1 MLFRSWAIGIMGII
15 GILGTI
21 GIIGI
26 LGMIGNRH
34 NRGLIKRAGA
44 LALLLATLR
53 RQPISTLGSRQRAFV
68 HTKNIPTLH
77 SGGISSSWSLLYEYL
92 DFNGKMNGEMKFSP
106 CMSMS

>member
-1 MLFRSWAIGIMGII
+1 
-15 GILGTI
+15 
-21 GIIGI
+21 
-26 LGMIGNRH
+26 MIGNRH
-34 NRGLIKRAGA
+34 IIGLIKRAGA

-53 RQPISTLGSRQRAFV
+53 RQPISTLGSRQWAFV
-68 HTKNIPTLH
+68 HKNIPTLH

>member
-1 MLFRSWAIGIMGII
+1 MGILGLMGII

-21 GIIGI
+21 GI
-26 LGMIGNRH
+26 LGIGNRH

-68 HTKNIPTLH
+68 QKNIPTLH